1 MAYPP
6 AAHMMAVL
14 VLSGD
19 ALTGAER
26 ARELAEQ
33 AKRQSGD
40 RQLAVIGPTEALK
53 ISDVYRY
60 VFYIKHRDYQVL
72 TGIKDMLEQMIRARQ
87 WNADSVQFDFDPMN
101 HY

>member
-1 MAYPP
+1 M
-6 AAHMMAVL
+6 
-14 VLSGD
+14 
-19 ALTGAER
+19 
-26 ARELAEQ
+26 
-33 AKRQSGD
+33 
-40 RQLAVIGPTEALK
+40 
-53 ISDVYRY
+53 YRY